1 MLPKQSTELFRRT
14 GDGKTITSLWGKT
27 LVFPHTPLA
36 PFCRFAVLRTEVSPS
51 GDKGAA
57 LDLQGGRVPLD
68 SLLVV
73 AERINL
79 VA

>member
-1 MLPKQSTELFRRT
+1 MFLRQ
-14 GDGKTITSLWGKT
+14 TSFVSPT
-27 LVFPHTPLA
+27 HTPLA
-36 PFCRFAVLRTEVSPS
+36 LFCRFAVLRTEVSPS